1 MPDNRDSGLDPSFID
16 AAWEDMQRQLDEA
29 MPVESKSKRRVIAW
43 WWWAAGWLLP
53 IAAVVWFAVQKD
65 QPVLAALPIDLQG
78 KSLPQ
83 EAPKQEAVAVIG
95 DKTSNAATVEIN
107 KAPSPPTP
115 TPTPAQTELPSM
127 APVHSTKSPKENLS
141 IIDIATTTTPQTPI
155 PNVKKLEN
163 TIKPSKEAVTTSA
176 PNTQPTPDVDRQLL
190 PLVAPVASLSL
201 TDIPAKELA
210 WEGEIMTNTRLSNW
224 ALELGATT
232 RSFVGV
238 DGLFVGLG
246 KEWGKSNRKW
256 SFGAG
261 MQYRFQRLPFDNQ
274 NLSGINVSKNRS
286 ASTVEDALSFGQ
298 DPGMEAVL
306 DTDNNVINFAS
317 ADSVISVPVNELKLI
332 QKLHYIDIPLYANFK
347 FRPKWQLFMGV
358 QFSFLAK
365 AYLDI
370 AESRLGREL
379 DLAASYNSVAAGSR
393 VNWYANRGNTRI
405 GVNTGDFQR
414 LQMGIST
421 GITYY
426 PRTKLG
432 IRLQYKSTPISVYK
446 AAGISTYD
454 HWLGTSV
461 LWRFG
466 GK

>member
-43 WWWAAGWLLP
+43 WWWAAGLLLP
-53 IAAVVWFAVQKD
+53 IAGVVWFTAQGN
-65 QPVLAALPIDLQG
+65 QPELAALPIDLQG

-83 EAPKQEAVAVIG
+83 ETPKQETVAVIE
-95 DKTSNAATVEIN
+95 DKISTVTTVEID
-107 KAPSPPTP
+107 KALIPS
-115 TPTPAQTELPSM
+115 TPAQTELPSTV
-127 APVHSTKSPKENLS
+127 PVHKTKSPKADPS
-141 IIDIATTTTPQTPI
+141 IIDIATTTTPQAPI
-155 PNVKKLEN
+155 PNVKKELEN
-163 TIKPSKEAVTTSA
+163 TIKPSKEAATTSA
-176 PNTQPTPDVDRQLL
+176 SNTQNTPGVDRKLL
-190 PLVAPVASLSL
+190 PLVTPVNSLSFNDL
-201 TDIPAKELA
+201 PARELA
-210 WEGEIMTNTRLSNW
+210 WEGEIIPNTRLSNW

-238 DGLFVGLG
+238 DGLFVGLN
-246 KEWGKSNRKW
+246 KEWGKSDRKW

-274 NLSGINVSKNRS
+274 NLSGINVSKNRA
-286 ASTVEDALSFGQ
+286 ASNVEDALSFGQ

-306 DTDNNVINFAS
+306 DTDNSVINFAS

-370 AESRLGREL
+370 AEARSGREQ
-379 DLAASYNSVAAGSR
+379 DLAASYNSVASGSR

-426 PRTKLG
+426 PRAKLG
-432 IRLQYKSTPISVYK
+432 LRLQYKSTPISVYK
-446 AAGISTYD
+446 AAGIRTYD

>member
-43 WWWAAGWLLP
+43 WWWAAGLLLP
-53 IAAVVWFAVQKD
+53 IASVVWFTIQGN
-65 QPVLAALPIDLQG
+65 QPELAALPIDLPG

-83 EAPKQEAVAVIG
+83 ETPEKEIVTVIQG
-95 DKTSNAATVEIN
+95 KTSLT
-107 KAPSPPTP
+107 TP
-115 TPTPAQTELPSM
+115 ADIEEKISSTTPAQTELHPTI
-127 APVHSTKSPKENLS
+127 PVDKTKSPKADLSLNNL
-141 IIDIATTTTPQTPI
+141 ATTNSPKAPLSNVKELERASPQTRKI
-155 PNVKKLEN
+155 SSTKAANDPN
-163 TIKPSKEAVTTSA
+163 A
-176 PNTQPTPDVDRQLL
+176 PDLARKLL
-190 PLVAPVASLSL
+190 PLVSPVAPLNL
-201 TDIPAKELA
+201 RTLPTKEIA
-210 WEGEIMTNTRLSNW
+210 WEGEVMPNAKISNW

-238 DGLFVGLG
+238 DGLFGGLN

-261 MQYRFQRLPFDNQ
+261 MQYRFQRLPLDNQ
-274 NLSGINVSKNRS
+274 DLSGINVSKNRS
-286 ASTVEDALSFGQ
+286 ANSVEDALGFGL
-298 DPGMEAVL
+298 DPNLEAVL

-317 ADSVISVPVNELKLI
+317 ADSVISIPVNDLALV
-332 QKLHYIDIPLYANFK
+332 QKLHFIDIPLYANFK
-347 FRPKWQLFMGV
+347 LRPKFQLFMGV
-358 QFSFLAK
+358 QLSFLAR

-370 AESRLGREL
+370 AESRSGREL
-379 DLAASYNSVAAGSR
+379 DLAASYNIANGSG
-393 VNWYANRGNTRI
+393 VNWYANTGNKRI

-414 LQMGIST
+414 FQMGVST
-421 GITYY
+421 GFTYY
-426 PRTKLG
+426 PGARLG
-432 IRLQYKSTPISVYK
+432 LRLQYKSTPVSVYK
-446 AAGISTYD
+446 AASINTYD